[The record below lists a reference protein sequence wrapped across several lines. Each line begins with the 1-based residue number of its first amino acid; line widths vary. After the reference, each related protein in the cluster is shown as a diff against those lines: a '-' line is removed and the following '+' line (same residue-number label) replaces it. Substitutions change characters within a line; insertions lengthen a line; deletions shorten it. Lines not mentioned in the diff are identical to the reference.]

1 MNQERNSILPE
12 KTNNKT
18 YPNKYSRESIN
29 FDYDEYGLYPD
40 ENFQPSVFFFK
51 FLAPKSDFNDNKR
64 PKLKLH
70 VPDTIVLNDVE
81 TNYWMFTDLDGNVT
95 KVDLNSDAAVLE
107 KFKSTT
113 NNNLELL
120 GIAKSPIFSKKRFIE
135 NRSELLSYDELERNL
150 LSKNSSQ
157 FAIQRFVKCK
167 GPKAFIC
174 RTVWR
179 RDKPS
184 YSYILT
190 NKLNYMDSTTNN
202 MSKFVVSSKL
212 LNTYNV
218 FYSTSGKHLEETLVY
233 MNNIVKFIEVHSDI
247 VFEELVGD
255 FVK

>member
-1 MNQERNSILPE
+1 MNSVSPDKIGSS
-12 KTNNKT
+12 KKT

-29 FDYDEYGLYPD
+29 FDYEEYGLYPD

-64 PKLKLH
+64 PKLKLY

-81 TNYWMFTDLDGNVT
+81 TNYWMFTDLDGHVT

-107 KFKSTT
+107 KFRSNT
-113 NNNLELL
+113 NDNLELL
-120 GIAKSPIFSKKRFIE
+120 GIAKSPIFSQKRFIE
-135 NRSELLSYDELERNL
+135 NRSELLAYDELERNL

-179 RDKPS
+179 RDKHS

-190 NKLNYMDSTTNN
+190 NKLNYKDSTHN
-202 MSKFVVSSKL
+202 MMKYVVSSKL
-212 LNTYNV
+212 MNTYNV
-218 FYSTSGKHLEETLVY
+218 FYSTSGKHLEETLLY
-233 MNNIVKFIEVHSDI
+233 MNNIVKFIEIHSDI